1 MQISKLRGL
10 IDLEKVPSLASLK
23 LAWDSSRARWE
34 VEARGEFTILRL
46 HRDSMDHGLKDVRSR
61 YKRKILAH
69 AGLRLIGEYILKQS
83 RITTKQLHRT

>member
-23 LAWDSSRARWE
+23 LAWDSSRAQWE
-34 VEARGEFTILRL
+34 VEACGEFTILRL
-46 HRDSMDHGLKDVRSR
+46 HRDSVDHGLKDVRSH

-69 AGLRLIGEYILKQS
+69 AGLHLIGEYILKQS
-83 RITTKQLHRT
+83 WITAKQLHRT